1 MPSDRQKS
9 EWLKANSTEG
19 WRDLFEHTSSRGVRH
34 RCKVCGQTGY
44 LHGEAAPAPY
54 SWAVSHLMG
63 HSPCP
68 TCGKQ
73 FTAAGMNHHIAKM
86 HGKEDDR

>member
-1 MPSDRQKS
+1 MTTGQQKR
-9 EWLKANSTEG
+9 EWLRENDTEG
-19 WRDLFEHTSSRGVRH
+19 WRDLFEFASMTGLKQ
-34 RCKVCGQTGY
+34 RCKICHQTGY
-44 LHGEAAPAPY
+44 LEGGVKPSPN
-54 SWAVSHLMG
+54 SWSINHLMG

-73 FTAAGMNHHIAKM
+73 FTAAGMPHHIAKM

>member
-9 EWLKANSTEG
+9 EWLRENGTEG
-19 WRDLFEHTSSRGVRH
+19 WRDLFEFSSSRGFKH

-44 LHGEAAPAPY
+44 LEGGVNPSPH
-54 SWAVSHLMG
+54 SWSISHIMG

-73 FTAAGMNHHIAKM
+73 FTAAGMTHHIAKM
-86 HGKEDDR
+86 HPREEER